1 MCLSVDDLI
10 HACMWVVSYGM
21 FPAAQTSNGVSL
33 IASSRALSQAV
44 GPPLLAALG
53 AVSAARG
60 RRSSLLL
67 VLLSNAYFSHNGAT
81 CLNNLALASLF
92 FFFFFFGKA
101 GILHEKELLELVLL
115 SLQGSELSHL
125 NHAS

>member
-33 IASSRALSQAV
+33 TASSRALSQAV

-53 AVSAARG
+53 AVSAAWG
-60 RRSSLLL
+60 RCSSLLL
-67 VLLSNAYFSHNGAT
+67 VLLSNAYFSHNGVT
-81 CLNNLALASLF
+81 CLNNLALASL

-101 GILHEKELLELVLL
+101 GILHEKELLALVLL

>member
-33 IASSRALSQAV
+33 TASSRALSQAV

-53 AVSAARG
+53 AVSAAWG

-92 FFFFFFGKA
+92 FFFFF
-101 GILHEKELLELVLL
+101 LERRVFYMRK
-115 SLQGSELSHL
+115 
-125 NHAS
+125 NC